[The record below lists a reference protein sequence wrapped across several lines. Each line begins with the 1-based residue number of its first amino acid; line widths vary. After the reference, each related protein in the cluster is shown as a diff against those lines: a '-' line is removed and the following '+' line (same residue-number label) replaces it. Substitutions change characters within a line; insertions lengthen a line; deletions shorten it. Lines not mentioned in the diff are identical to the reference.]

1 MQCRGSLIVFM
12 FRGINKRLPGW
23 IAPLSEKGQWLM
35 RPAKRTISA
44 VRNLTWKELSRGFS
58 IDFWL
63 NLLIFGLIGCLVWG
77 FDNIDGLYG
86 EVAMTL
92 LAAALPLLAFLG
104 ARHQEGEERRLH
116 WRYVGFAVFL
126 ALTLGL
132 AVSDKF
138 DLEDLGINLVV
149 IMISSPFMFIFG
161 RLVQAKKILAIG
173 MVPAAMALMAYW
185 VAPVLPGDLELRY
198 LLVPLP
204 AVSLVIAPWTALV
217 WILFKGVDRWPD
229 HPTLGPLL
237 ESLAMFFLFM
247 PLMIL
252 AILVPRTIPG
262 GDDWSVVLATMVGVV
277 FSSVVSEPLRRFLR
291 SYGNLPRSCR
301 CANGNQAE
309 PGRDGGGCGRE
320 QGGPSQ
326 PT

>member
-1 MQCRGSLIVFM
+1 
-12 FRGINKRLPGW
+12 
-23 IAPLSEKGQWLM
+23 M

-44 VRNLTWKELSRGFS
+44 VRKLSWKDLSRGFS

-63 NLLIFGLIGCLVWG
+63 NLLIFGLIGGLVWG
-77 FDNIDGLYG
+77 FDNIDTLYG
-86 EVAMTL
+86 RIAMTL

-116 WRYVGFAVFL
+116 WQHVGFVTFL
-126 ALTLGL
+126 AFALGF

-138 DLEDLGINLVV
+138 DLDVLGINLVV
-149 IMISSPFMFIFG
+149 IMISAPFLFIFG
-161 RLVQAKKILAIG
+161 RLVREKRILAIG

-185 VAPVLPGDLELRY
+185 VAPALPDDLELQY

-204 AVSLVIAPWTALV
+204 AVSLVIAPWTVLV
-217 WILFKGVDRWPD
+217 WILFKGVDRWAE
-229 HPTLGPLL
+229 HPTLGPLM
-237 ESLAMFFLFM
+237 ECLAMFFLFM
-247 PLMIL
+247 PLMVL
-252 AILVPRTIPG
+252 AIWVPRTIPG

-291 SYGNLPRSCR
+291 SYGNLPRSCQY
-301 CANGNQAE
+301 AGGNEAE
-309 PGRDGGGCGRE
+309 PDRDGVGCGRE
-320 QGGPSQ
+320 RGGPSQ